1 MKLRWYIAALLF
13 SATVINYIDRQALSV
28 LAPVITKELGLS
40 DVEYSNILQV
50 FLIAYTLMYVGSG
63 VLVDRWGTKLSLA
76 VFMVWWSASNALHG
90 FARTGMQLGFFRFL
104 LGIGE
109 PGNFMAAFR
118 AISEWFP
125 PGERAF
131 VNGLVNA
138 GAAVGA
144 IVAAPLVSVIALHF
158 GWRSAFVITGTL
170 GFVWLAVW
178 LWVYRLPAAAAATP
192 IKTEKIPWSH
202 LLRYRRTWG
211 LMLAR
216 FVSDPV
222 WWFYLFWLPKYLSD
236 VHGFTLAHIGA
247 LAWLPYL
254 AADIGAISGGAL
266 SGYLIRRGWTVLGAR
281 AGGMW
286 PFAAVMP
293 VSLLL
298 PFTHSAP
305 LAIVIIC
312 VVAFSHM
319 AWRTNLSTC
328 TNDLYTPS
336 IVGSAAGL
344 LAFGSGLGGTLFT
357 SLTGHIVQNFSYGAV
372 FVIMGFLHPLAF
384 LIFRLLVRAPEET

>member
-1 MKLRWYIAALLF
+1 
-13 SATVINYIDRQALSV
+13 
-28 LAPVITKELGLS
+28 
-40 DVEYSNILQV
+40 
-50 FLIAYTLMYVGSG
+50 
-63 VLVDRWGTKLSLA
+63 
-76 VFMVWWSASNALHG
+76 
-90 FARTGMQLGFFRFL
+90 
-104 LGIGE
+104 
-109 PGNFMAAFR
+109 
-118 AISEWFP
+118 
-125 PGERAF
+125 
-131 VNGLVNA
+131 
-138 GAAVGA
+138 
-144 IVAAPLVSVIALHF
+144 
-158 GWRSAFVITGTL
+158 
-170 GFVWLAVW
+170 
-178 LWVYRLPAAAAATP
+178 
-192 IKTEKIPWSH
+192 
-202 LLRYRRTWG
+202 
-211 LMLAR
+211 
-216 FVSDPV
+216 V

-312 VVAFSHM
+312 VVAFSHI

-328 TNDLYTPS
+328 TNDLYAPS